1 MADEKKTYLINI
13 ESNLKKYAEDAAVA
27 KKTADELK
35 ASLEALK
42 KSGATPA
49 EIEAAT
55 AASKNANAEYAKAAK
70 LVQIQT
76 AANNSEK
83 NSRKQL
89 GEILNLQMQAL
100 GKLGN
105 AYITNAKGVREL
117 NPLYIEQRKRIAET
131 KQAILDYDKS
141 LNDGRSNIGRYG
153 EAVKASMKEAASSMF
168 AFAAPIAV
176 ATAALNGLKEA
187 FIGTEAGA
195 KLLTRAKTQLSA
207 FFENI
212 VAGKF
217 GYAFGKQLPKDIKAA
232 ADLMDEIR
240 INDRKDLTEIAEKEL
255 EIKNLRLDS
264 VKAGKGS
271 AEQAALLVKALEKEN
286 ELIDYKVKDKEQELS
301 AVELLLVHQ
310 GTNTELLN
318 KQAQLEAEILNIKG
332 EKSLRMATKLQTI
345 EEKRLADAAK
355 YLELTKKQGEQ
366 ERNDQI
372 ALKLVLAK
380 GDPEKMKAAYKF
392 QYEQEIKNI
401 DITNTQKLL
410 KKAEYEQKI
419 LDIDKK
425 SAEDAVKALKEVTDA
440 YIEKVEKEGKAAEDL
455 AEWKLNRELINQDN
469 LLQIRELNR
478 EWEFDLQRAA
488 LDLQY
493 KEEIANAKKTGE
505 DINIINA
512 KYAAARK
519 QIDELETEAKLS
531 LYAGF
536 AGNLA
541 TIFGKQTAI
550 GKAAA
555 IAETT
560 INTYTAAMAAYK
572 SLAAVPVVGPALG
585 IVAAAAAVAAGVAN
599 VKKIM
604 EVKSGLPGDSSGGSL
619 PTAISSSAPAQRTFA
634 QSAGSTI
641 LTQPQLSQTQL
652 NALPQQGLLTAA
664 DIAAAL
670 SKMPPPVVTV
680 EDINAKTAEVKKV
693 SVRATI

>member
-42 KSGATPA
+42 KAGATPA

-187 FIGTEAGA
+187 FLGTEAGA

-207 FFENI
+207 FFESI
-212 VAGKF
+212 VTGKL

-232 ADLMDEIR
+232 ADLADKIR
-240 INDRKDLTEIAEKEL
+240 IDDRKDLVEIAKREL

-264 VKAGKGS
+264 IKAGKGS
-271 AEQAALLVKALEKEN
+271 VDQAALLIKAQEKEN
-286 ELIDYKVKDKEQELS
+286 ELIEYKVKDKEEELR

-318 KQAQLEAEILNIKG
+318 KQAQLETEILNIKG
-332 EKSLRMATKLQTI
+332 EKSLRIATKLQTI

-355 YLELTKKQGEQ
+355 YLEQTKKQKDEDIKKV
-366 ERNDQI
+366 ED
-372 ALKLVLAK
+372 AEKAMVKAK
-380 GDPEKMKAAYKF
+380 QTLTEEIKDFKKSISDKKEADIKAAK
-392 QYEQEIKNI
+392 EAADEKKKIQE
-401 DITNTQKLL
+401 D
-410 KKAEYEQKI
+410 Y
-419 LDIDKK
+419 
-425 SAEDAVKALKEVTDA
+425 SAWL
-440 YIEKVEKEGKAAEDL
+440 IEKDFLDRENRL
-455 AEWKLNRELINQDN
+455 AIS
-469 LLQIRELNR
+469 ELNG
-478 EWEFDLQRAA
+478 EWEFNIQRQRLKIQYDADIEAA
-488 LDLQY
+488 
-493 KEEIANAKKTGE
+493 KTNGA
-505 DINIINA
+505 DVALI
-512 KYAAARK
+512 K
-519 QIDELETEAKLS
+519 QKFASADREIDEAEADAKLS
-531 LYAGF
+531 LYADF

-541 TIFGKQTAI
+541 TIFGKNTAI

-560 INTYTAAMAAYK
+560 INTYRSATAAYAAL
-572 SLAAVPVVGPALG
+572 SGVPIVGPVLG
-585 IVAAAAAVAAGVAN
+585 IAAAGAAIAAGVMN
-599 VKKIM
+599 VKKILA
-604 EVKSGLPGDSSGGSL
+604 VKVPGGDGGASSSM

-664 DIAAAL
+664 DITAAL
-670 SKMPPPVVTV
+670 SKMPPPIVTV
-680 EDINAKTAEVKKV
+680 EDINAKVNEVQKIKV
-693 SVRATI
+693 NATI